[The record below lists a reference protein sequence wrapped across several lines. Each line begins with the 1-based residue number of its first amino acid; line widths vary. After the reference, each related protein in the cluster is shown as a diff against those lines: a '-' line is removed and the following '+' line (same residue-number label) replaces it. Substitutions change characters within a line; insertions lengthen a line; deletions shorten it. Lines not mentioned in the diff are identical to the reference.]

1 MSEPRPAIRRL
12 RERKERHQQRSRLF
26 RIAFGAVAVLVILA
40 GLALSL
46 PGVPGPGLVLVAI
59 GLTMLALEFE
69 RAERLLERILDRL
82 ETARERTSPVVQAV
96 VATAGILAAVGA
108 IVAVL
113 LWEIP
118 VLPG

>member
-26 RIAFGAVAVLVILA
+26 RIAFGTVAVLIVLA
-40 GLALSL
+40 GLTLSL
-46 PGVPGPGLVLVAI
+46 PGVPGPGLVLI
-59 GLTMLALEFE
+59 GVGLAMLALEFE

-82 ETARERTSPVVQAV
+82 ETAREKTSPVVQVAL
-96 VATAGILAAVGA
+96 ATAGIVAAIGA
-108 IVAVL
+108 IVAVV

>member
-12 RERKERHQQRSRLF
+12 RERKERHQQRSRVY
-26 RIAFGAVAVLVILA
+26 RVAFALVAVVVILA
-40 GLALSL
+40 GVALSL
-46 PGVPGPGLVLVAI
+46 PGGPGPGLLLIGIGVA
-59 GLTMLALEFE
+59 MLALEFE
-69 RAERLLERILDRL
+69 RAERLLERILDRA
-82 ETARERTSPVVQAV
+82 EAAREKTSPAMQVVFAV
-96 VATAGILAAVGA
+96 VGVAVAVGA